1 MTPPRFPTDAK
12 LLLRAAL
19 APRAAATE
27 AARTFL
33 AEFDPETY
41 LDPRAYA
48 AVPAVYTRLGK
59 DAALHDPHWTLLAG
73 VARQIWTRNQVRL
86 AAVRTGFTALERVG
100 AEPLVVPGAVTAMA
114 TLESSGAR
122 LLEGIDL
129 LIQVEHVPRV
139 TAALLAAGA
148 SISGAREPLLNG
160 YVAEH
165 GMLSAALTDAAL
177 AVRWGDATAERVKL
191 DAFRTRSE
199 SMSVGSLPFTSLAP
213 ADGLVVVLGDL
224 VDTDP
229 GPTGWTNQILELA
242 RLRRRV
248 GKDGQR
254 IEDLAHAAHDAG
266 RHDAWAE
273 QLRMVAYLSG
283 DADDDDAAERF
294 AAAPPPF
301 AFPALGS
308 TTSVPER
315 SAPRRAL
322 RMVHQ
327 YRAAA
332 ATRNEPVTIRGLARF
347 LEARW
352 HLTRARDLLSEVG
365 RRLARARRPTSPS

>member
-1 MTPPRFPTDAK
+1 MTPPGFPPDAR

-19 APRAAATE
+19 APRAAAME
-27 AARTFL
+27 ATRTFL
-33 AEFDPETY
+33 AEFDPDTH

-48 AVPAVYTRLGK
+48 AVPAVYARLGK
-59 DAALHDPHWTLLAG
+59 DAAMKDPHWTLLAG

-86 AAVRTGFTALERVG
+86 AAVRSGFTALERVG
-100 AEPLVVPGAVTAMA
+100 ADPLVLPGAVTAMA
-114 TLESSGAR
+114 ALESSGAR

-139 TAALLAAGA
+139 TAALLAVGA
-148 SISGAREPLLNG
+148 TISGAHEPLFDAH
-160 YVAEH
+160 VAEP
-165 GMLSAALTDAAL
+165 GMLSATLTDAAL
-177 AVRWGDATAERVKL
+177 AVRWGGAATGRVNV

-199 SMSVGSLPFTSLAP
+199 VMSVGSLPFTGLAP
-213 ADGLVVVLGDL
+213 ADALVVVLGDL

-248 GKDGQR
+248 GVDGQC
-254 IEDLAHAAHDAG
+254 IEDLANAAHGAG
-266 RHDAWAE
+266 RHDAWTE
-273 QLRMVAYLSG
+273 QLRTVAYLSG
-283 DADDDDAAERF
+283 DDDDDDVAERF
-294 AAAPPPF
+294 AAAPPPV
-301 AFPALGS
+301 AFPALGRTPLVS
-308 TTSVPER
+308 GR

-322 RMVHQ
+322 RMVDQ

-332 ATRNEPVTIRGLARF
+332 ATRNEPVTIRGLERF

-352 HLTRARDLLSEVG
+352 HLNRPRDLLSEVG
-365 RRLARARRPTSPS
+365 RRLARARPPR